1 MYDTGLGV
9 EHVNRFLSG
18 LSIPVPNPSALKKR
32 EREVIPHIQ
41 TVAEES
47 CQQALLSE
55 IEKSV

>member
-47 CQQALLSE
+47 CQ
-55 IEKSV
+55 